1 MEDSMKTSILI
12 GLTFIILGSAIMA
25 QKSEMKTE
33 MVQDHLM
40 YIVLNKGD
48 IPGIY
53 DPQFLKPELVE
64 SFYYAD
70 EPVMVVRGKNE
81 SHAYSTWHLDHHEIV
96 NDRIDGVALAAT
108 W

>member
-1 MEDSMKTSILI
+1 MKNFVLTGLI
-12 GLTFIILGSAIMA
+12 CLILGFGIMA
-25 QKSEMKTE
+25 QKREMKTE

-40 YIVLNKGD
+40 YIVLSKGD

-53 DPQFLKPELVE
+53 DPQFLKAELVD
-64 SFYYAD
+64 SFYYED